1 MLACK
6 TYVRAGVAAS
16 FPCDMAKL
24 VTAQNNLKTENAEAV
39 TGNVPARTSGRTGLC
54 DNIVLLY
61 IFSDY
66 F

>member
-6 TYVRAGVAAS
+6 TYMRAGVAAS
-16 FPCDMAKL
+16 FSCNMAKL
-24 VTAQNNLKTENAEAV
+24 VTAQNNLKTETAEAM
-39 TGNVPARTSGRTGLC
+39 TGNVLARTSGRTGLC
-54 DNIVLLY
+54 DDIVLLY